1 MIARYHHRPAAA
13 SLTTLLIA
21 CTWLTACQ
29 PNKSSVESSM
39 PTVSKA
45 DLEALSQQRIVFAHQ
60 SVGRNILDGV
70 RDLATSTGA
79 TVNIEESRT
88 TTPDGRGIYH
98 FRVGKN
104 RDPQGK
110 IQDFLSVWNDGAA
123 PDADVA
129 MLKLCYVDFNAN
141 TDAEQLANEY
151 ADAVES
157 LSERFPST
165 RFIAFTSPLMTVE
178 SGIKAWI
185 SKVRGKQPDQ
195 YEENARRQ
203 VFNDILRQ
211 RFSPD
216 RLFDIAAIEAGQGD
230 QRRTVDVSGKAIE
243 VLRPELTYDGG
254 HLNEPG
260 RQGVA
265 AELVRLLLA
274 QPNKRTAT

>member
-1 MIARYHHRPAAA
+1 M
-13 SLTTLLIA
+13 
-21 CTWLTACQ
+21 
-29 PNKSSVESSM
+29 PN
-39 PTVSKA
+39 VSKA
-45 DLEALSQQRIVFAHQ
+45 DLEALSERRILFAHQ
-60 SVGRNILDGV
+60 SVGRDILNGV
-70 RDLATSTGA
+70 RDLAASTGA
-79 TVNIEESRT
+79 NINIEESRT
-88 TTPDGRGIYH
+88 ATPEGRGIYH

-110 IQDFLSVWNDGAA
+110 IQDFLSVWNSDEA
-123 PDADVA
+123 PAADVA
-129 MLKLCYVDFNAN
+129 MLKLCYVDFNATTN
-141 TDAEQLANEY
+141 AEQLANEY
-151 ADAVES
+151 ADALES
-157 LSERFPST
+157 LSARFPST

-178 SGIKAWI
+178 TGIKAWF
-185 SKVRGKQPDQ
+185 SKVLGKQPDQ

-216 RLFDIAAIEAGQGD
+216 RLFDIAAIEAGQGE
-230 QRRTVDVSGKAIE
+230 QRRTVEVSGKPIE

-274 QPNKRTAT
+274 QPEERTET